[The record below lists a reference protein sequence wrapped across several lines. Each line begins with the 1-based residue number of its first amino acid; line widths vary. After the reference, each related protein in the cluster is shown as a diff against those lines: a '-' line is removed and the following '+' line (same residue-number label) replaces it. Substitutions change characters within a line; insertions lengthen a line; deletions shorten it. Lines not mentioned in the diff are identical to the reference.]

1 MFEIGKAVL
10 VFQTKMGSMPGKLRF
25 QWTGLDWIIG
35 VENGAFELGTLTIE
49 ILRQKVNVF
58 RLTPYSGPTPPN
70 PFKNST
76 ELIGEDVG
84 PLPAKSTLGGEP
96 TFH

>member
-1 MFEIGKAVL
+1 MYGK
-10 VFQTKMGSMPGKLRF
+10 MPFKPRF
-25 QWTGLDWIIG
+25 QWTEPDWIIG
-35 VENGAFELGTLTIE
+35 VENSTFELGTLTGE
-49 ILRQKVNVF
+49 ILQQKVNVF

-84 PLPAKSTLGGEP
+84 PFPAKSTLGGEP